1 MILGLLALCIVIIR
15 GFPETTTAQWLN
27 KVLVEQPLEWLSKFG
42 RRDVILLFVTVVL
55 LLTAGEFIAVFGA
68 AELLALAA
76 NLSLYVDA
84 VLVTTAATIAT
95 TFAST
100 WRGVR
105 ARLSAWWRRTRSAR
119 QIRARKTRRPKSL
132 DDEDAPGWAPSYAF

>member
-27 KVLVEQPLEWLSKFG
+27 KVLVEQPLEWLSKFK
-42 RRDVILLFVTVVL
+42 RRDIILLFVTAVL
-55 LLTAGEFIAVFGA
+55 FLTAGEFIAVFGA
-68 AELLALAA
+68 TELLAMAA

-84 VLVTTAATIAT
+84 VLVTTAATIAAT
-95 TFAST
+95 IATA
-100 WRGVR
+100 WRDMR
-105 ARLSAWWRRTRSAR
+105 ARVSAWWRRGAAR

-132 DDEDAPGWAPSYAF
+132 DDEDAPGWALSHAF

>member
-27 KVLVEQPLEWLSKFG
+27 KVLVEQPLEWLSKLK
-42 RRDVILLFVTVVL
+42 RRDIILLFTTVVL
-55 LLTAGEFIAVFGA
+55 LFTAGEFIAVFGA
-68 AELLALAA
+68 AEMLALAA

-84 VLVTTAATIAT
+84 VMVTTAATIAAAIAT
-95 TFAST
+95 A

-105 ARLSAWWRRTRSAR
+105 TRLSIWWRRGATR
-119 QIRARKTRRPKSL
+119 QIRARKTRRPKSV
-132 DDEDAPGWAPSYAF
+132 DDEDAPGWAPSHAF

>member
-1 MILGLLALCIVIIR
+1 MILGLLALCIVIMR

-27 KVLVEQPLEWLSKFG
+27 KVLVEQPLEWLSKFK
-42 RRDVILLFVTVVL
+42 RRDIILLFVTVVL
-55 LLTAGEFIAVFGA
+55 FLTAGEFIAVFGA

-84 VLVTTAATIAT
+84 VLVTTAATIAAT
-95 TFAST
+95 IATA
-100 WRGVR
+100 WRDVR
-105 ARLSAWWRRTRSAR
+105 ARLSAWSRRGAAR

-132 DDEDAPGWAPSYAF
+132 DDEDAPRWAPSHAF